1 MRRGGRD
8 AACNNKDLCSA
19 NCPSS
24 RLFHGT
30 GTLRGALITEII
42 AVNQG
47 QKLKSRATLPVL
59 AEGQRAML
67 AGPCTQ
73 PYPYGTL
80 RAFSGTKLHF
90 GLY

>member
-1 MRRGGRD
+1 MRCGGRD
-8 AACNNKDLCSA
+8 AARNNKDLCSA
-19 NCPSS
+19 NCPPG

-42 AVNQG
+42 AVDQG
-47 QKLKSRATLPVL
+47 QKLKSRTTSPVL
-59 AEGQRAML
+59 AERQRAMP

-80 RAFSGTKLHF
+80 WAFSGTKVHF